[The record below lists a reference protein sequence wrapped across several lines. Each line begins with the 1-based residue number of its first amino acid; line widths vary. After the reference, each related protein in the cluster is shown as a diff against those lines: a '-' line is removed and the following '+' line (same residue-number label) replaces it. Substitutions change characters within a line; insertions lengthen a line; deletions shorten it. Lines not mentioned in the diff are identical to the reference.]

1 MATTYP
7 DVVRGIVAAGNT
19 VGTHSQNIRLW
30 LHKVPLECG
39 IGISRI

>member
-19 VGTHSQNIRLW
+19 VGTHSQNIRLS
-30 LHKVPLECG
+30 LHKVPLECS

>member
-7 DVVRGIVAAGNT
+7 DVVRGIVA
-19 VGTHSQNIRLW
+19 VGHTSVPTARTIRPW